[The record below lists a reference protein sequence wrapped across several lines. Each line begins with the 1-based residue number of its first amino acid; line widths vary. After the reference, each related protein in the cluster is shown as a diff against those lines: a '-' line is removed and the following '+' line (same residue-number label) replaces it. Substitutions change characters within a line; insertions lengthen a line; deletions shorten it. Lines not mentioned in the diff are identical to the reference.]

1 VLDTAGSELS
11 APDLSFALYA
21 ATDCRDGPFPWPAD
35 SSPSARPGLL
45 RSAIAALPAGTF
57 GPFGTWAA
65 DLGNASLC
73 DTWPTPSGGVNLSP
87 AAYPNVPVLAL
98 SGGFDMRTP
107 TEGAQS
113 VVAQFP
119 QGKLV
124 VVPGIGHSV
133 VTTDP
138 SGCAALAVHDW
149 VLDTSTSRTC
159 SRPPFLVAPI
169 AAFPHAPSRTAGPAV
184 TFAVA
189 ARTITESEAA
199 WLFGASNA
207 SQSVIPGLTRG
218 TVVPV
223 GNDGFRLAGY
233 GIAKGI
239 TLSGTLKLA
248 ERNGVTLKFQGTLT
262 VGGRLAAH
270 GTLRVSASGVH
281 GTLGGKF
288 VP

>member
-1 VLDTAGSELS
+1 
-11 APDLSFALYA
+11 
-21 ATDCRDGPFPWPAD
+21 
-35 SSPSARPGLL
+35 
-45 RSAIAALPAGTF
+45 
-57 GPFGTWAA
+57 
-65 DLGNASLC
+65 
-73 DTWPTPSGGVNLSP
+73 
-87 AAYPNVPVLAL
+87 
-98 SGGFDMRTP
+98 
-107 TEGAQS
+107 
-113 VVAQFP
+113 
-119 QGKLV
+119 
-124 VVPGIGHSV
+124 VPGIGHSV

-149 VLDTSTSRTC
+149 VLDASTSRTC
-159 SRPPFLVAPI
+159 SRPPFLVAPM

-189 ARTITESEAA
+189 ARTIAESEAA

-207 SQSVIPGLTRG
+207 SPAALPGLTNGRL
-218 TVVPV
+218 VPV

-270 GTLRVSASGVH
+270 GTLQVNASGVH
-281 GTLGGKF
+281 GTLGGKS